1 MMMVSVKGRQAYI
14 AEIDAT
20 RIVRRP
26 INTWDKEALLAEDLR
41 STINIKAKA
50 GIEGQQLHDVMIALV
65 VERSEEMKAHAKNSE
80 AWRKCEAD
88 SAKELRLRESCIK
101 ARRLAASLDVVKA
114 EVSLPK
120 HITRHP
126 YMITLATAVKAYF
139 LPYLSIEDSSYNRQ
153 DQVHDNYQIVAKIA
167 PHSKTVTIDVSAE
180 GKKTVINNLR
190 LMPAMKY
197 LLPIQIKDSLST
209 SVVNML
215 TKSKLPARCSIEGN
229 KVRTFDRLVYDYVF
243 NDCEHIIFRDC
254 TESPRVM
261 ITAKKTASHHIVK
274 AIIDGNK
281 YELEIVR
288 ASRGARTN
296 LGQVKVND
304 QVKQA
309 LPRVQGQPIKFE
321 DAYNQISLYEDG
333 VFEIFSLMH
342 GLTVRADSK
351 SAEVKAFQWRLR
363 NLACGLCGDLNDEKA
378 ADVVSAHQCV
388 MSSPRLAAYSYMVA
402 DSQCAGI
409 PAQDKAIFQEE
420 SQQCV
425 RKVVL
430 PTKVSDMFTDRQ
442 LSVKKGEAPFRHIDM
457 EHGQKIC
464 ISVKQVPMCPTV
476 SQPAEIVP
484 MEMPFFCVA
493 RTQEGRALQELAQS
507 GEKITE
513 ALRFPIAF
521 SSTVQVP
528 RRC

>member
-1 MMMVSVKGRQAYI
+1 MG
-14 AEIDAT
+14 
-20 RIVRRP
+20 
-26 INTWDKEALLAEDLR
+26 
-41 STINIKAKA
+41 
-50 GIEGQQLHDVMIALV
+50 V

-88 SAKELRLRESCIK
+88 SAKELRLWESCIK

-114 EVSLPK
+114 ELSLPR
-120 HITRHP
+120 HVTRHP

-153 DQVHDNYQIVAKIA
+153 DQANDNYQIVAKIA

-229 KVRTFDRLVYDYVF
+229 KVRTFDRLVYDYVL

-261 ITAKKTASHHIVK
+261 ITAKKTASHHIV
-274 AIIDGNK
+274 
-281 YELEIVR
+281 R

-304 QVKQA
+304 QVRQA
-309 LPRVQGQPIKFE
+309 APRVQGQPIKFE

-402 DSQCAGI
+402 DSQCAAI
-409 PAQDKAIFQEE
+409 PAQDKAVFQEE

-442 LSVKKGEAPFRHIDM
+442 LSVKK
-457 EHGQKIC
+457 
-464 ISVKQVPMCPTV
+464 
-476 SQPAEIVP
+476 
-484 MEMPFFCVA
+484 
-493 RTQEGRALQELAQS
+493 
-507 GEKITE
+507 
-513 ALRFPIAF
+513 
-521 SSTVQVP
+521 
-528 RRC
+528 